1 MKIQGTIVDK
11 NFKLIGLVMKGKP
24 SEMGMSGK
32 KDWITGP
39 CALADAKEYI
49 KLGLVN
55 NFGLDSE
62 GNIVGLSTNKLSDY
76 PMYDKK
82 GNIVNKQVDIRKIFE
97 DENGILLG
105 ILLFIVG
112 LNKEVKLKARDVKF
126 LLSYCEPSNFSLR
139 VRNGIPYI
147 AGKNGTKLED
157 IPVERKEKVK
167 KSTSLANANDLK
179 VVECLTHIYINKKN
193 KLASTFCIHFSMND
207 NKTKDF
213 RNKLFSSFPAYIES
227 AGTSAITMKELE
239 DCLSRAK
246 SENEKEAIAII
257 EAIENIKK
265 GNIKLLDNNQE
276 LNIKNSPACVF
287 LRANYYSLDACYIEA
302 KGIENLNKT
311 LKKIAS
317 LGYML
322 SFWVENIDYASI
334 SSAYPPDED
343 CNYLELLAL
352 ENWISAYASL
362 GCSFEKIRDGL
373 ELYRHLDLDGVY
385 TIDDCITEIEE
396 QKKNSNSCFV

>member
-24 SEMGMSGK
+24 SEMGMSGN

-39 CALADAKEYI
+39 CSLSDAKGYI
-49 KLGLVN
+49 NAGLVP

-62 GNIVGLSTNKLSDY
+62 GNIVGLRNNKLADY

-97 DENGILLG
+97 DENGNLLG
-105 ILLFIVG
+105 ILLFILG
-112 LNKEVKLKARDVKF
+112 LNKEIKLKAKDAKF
-126 LLSYCEPSNFSLR
+126 LLTYCEPSNFSLR
-139 VRNGIPYI
+139 VRDGVPYI
-147 AGKNGTKLED
+147 AGKNGIKLED

-167 KSTSLANANDLK
+167 KTSNLANANNLK
-179 VVECLTHIYINKKN
+179 VIDCLTHIYVDGRNKKS
-193 KLASTFCIHFSMND
+193 APRFCLHFYMHED
-207 NKTKDF
+207 TKEF
-213 RNKLFSSFPAYIES
+213 RDKLFSSFPVFVTDVNSKE
-227 AGTSAITMKELE
+227 ELE
-239 DCLSRAK
+239 ECLSRAK
-246 SENEKEAIAII
+246 LNDDGDAILEVLNNMGKWNVKCIGRSHKVDLGNNPACILLGTNYDCI
-257 EAIENIKK
+257 EASFIDIEGVK
-265 GNIKLLDNNQE
+265 
-276 LNIKNSPACVF
+276 
-287 LRANYYSLDACYIEA
+287 
-302 KGIENLNKT
+302 NLNKT

-322 SFWVENIDYASI
+322 NFWVEDIGYTGI
-334 SSAYPPDED
+334 SGDMPDED
-343 CNYLELLAL
+343 SNYLKLFTL